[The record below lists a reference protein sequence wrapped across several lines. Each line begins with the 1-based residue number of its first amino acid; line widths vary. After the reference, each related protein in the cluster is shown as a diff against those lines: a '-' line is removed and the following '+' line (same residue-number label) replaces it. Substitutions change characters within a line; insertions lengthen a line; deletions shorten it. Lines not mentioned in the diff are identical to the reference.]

1 MGRLRRHAGGTR
13 ATYAR
18 CMNPRRQDVT
28 FLVRM
33 WLPERT
39 DGDAQW
45 RGSVLEVTSGRRF
58 FVTQPGDVADFI
70 ATHLAE
76 IRVRKA

>member
-1 MGRLRRHAGGTR
+1 
-13 ATYAR
+13 
-18 CMNPRRQDVT
+18 MNPKRQDAT

-33 WLPERT
+33 WLPEEA
-39 DGDAQW
+39 DGAAQW
-45 RGSVLEVTSGRRF
+45 RGSVLEVVSGKRF

-76 IRVRKA
+76 LRVRKA

>member
-1 MGRLRRHAGGTR
+1 
-13 ATYAR
+13 
-18 CMNPRRQDVT
+18 MNPKRQDVT

-33 WLPERT
+33 WLPDEA

-45 RGSVLEVTSGRRF
+45 RGSVLEVVSGARF
-58 FVTQPGDVADFI
+58 FVTQPREVADFI

-76 IRVRKA
+76 LRVRKA

>member
-1 MGRLRRHAGGTR
+1 MS
-13 ATYAR
+13 
-18 CMNPRRQDVT
+18 PKRQDVT

-33 WLPERT
+33 WLAEET

-45 RGSVLEVTSGRRF
+45 RGSVLEVASGQRF
-58 FVTQPGDVADFI
+58 FVTQPRDVADFI

-76 IRVRKA
+76 SRGRKA

>member
-1 MGRLRRHAGGTR
+1 
-13 ATYAR
+13 
-18 CMNPRRQDVT
+18 MNPKRRDAT

-33 WLPERT
+33 WLPEES

-45 RGSVLEVTSGRRF
+45 RGSVLEVVSGKRF
-58 FVTQPGDVADFI
+58 FVTQARDVADFI
-70 ATHLAE
+70 DAHLAE